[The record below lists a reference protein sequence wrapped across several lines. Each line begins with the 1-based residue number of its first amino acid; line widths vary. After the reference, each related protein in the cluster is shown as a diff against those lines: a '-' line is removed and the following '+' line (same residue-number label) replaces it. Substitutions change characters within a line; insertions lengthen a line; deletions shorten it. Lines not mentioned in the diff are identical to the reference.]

1 MNQKYDFLI
10 LGADGMQGKITA
22 RYLLEKDYNVFLA
35 DLYKLTLKPILK
47 KFKKSN
53 FAFVDLRDID
63 QTINLILQI
72 KPKVV
77 INCAEADWNLNV
89 YKACLKTKTHCI
101 DLGSSIEM
109 TKKQLEMDDK
119 FKEIKKIAITGCGS
133 VPGIGNIM
141 INYVLKKF
149 DSIDSIDLGFAWD
162 SNIKKFVVPFSIDS
176 IIGEFTNPA
185 PYVQNGRFKI
195 KKPLKTLTT
204 KTYKMIGAQTSFI
217 VHHPETYTLYYYYQK
232 YGLKNVKFFAGF
244 PNHSIEKIMALI
256 ELGFDKNK
264 PIKIEGKEIKPLDFL
279 VQFTKRIKMP
289 RGYTEHE
296 NIWAEIRGKK
306 NRKKKIILM
315 ECLVPPLPGW
325 EDAGCN
331 IDTGIPAGII
341 AEMIYNKTIK
351 KPGSYA
357 PEIIVPE
364 KEFFKE
370 LKKYSMTVY
379 ENGQEI
385 NL

>member
-10 LGADGMQGKITA
+10 LGADGMQGKIIA
-22 RYLLEKDYNVFLA
+22 RYLLEKNYKVFLA
-35 DLYKLTLKPILK
+35 DLYKTTLKPILK
-47 KFKKSN
+47 KFKNTEFN
-53 FAFVDLRDID
+53 FIDLRDID
-63 QTINLILQI
+63 QTIKLILKT
-72 KPKVV
+72 KPNVV
-77 INCAEADWNLNV
+77 INAAEADWNLNV

-109 TKKQLEMDDK
+109 TKKQLEMDYK
-119 FKEIKKIAITGCGS
+119 FKEVKKIAITGCGS
-133 VPGIGNIM
+133 VPGIGNVM
-141 INYVLKKF
+141 INYAIKKF
-149 DSIDSIDLGFAWD
+149 DSIDTIHLGFAWD

-176 IIGEFTNPA
+176 VINEFTAPA
-185 PYVQNGRFKI
+185 PYIQNGRFKF
-195 KKPLKTLTT
+195 KKPLQTITVKN
-204 KTYKMIGAQTSFI
+204 YKLVGAQNSFL
-217 VHHPETYTLYYYYQK
+217 VHHAETYTLYFYYQK

-244 PNHSIEKIMALI
+244 PNHSIEKILALI

-264 PIKIEGKEIKPLDFL
+264 PIKIEGIEIKPIDFL

-289 RGYTEHE
+289 KGYTEQE
-296 NIWAEIRGKK
+296 NIWAEIHGKK

-325 EDAGCN
+325 EEAGCN

-341 AEMIYNKTIK
+341 AEMIKNKKIK
-351 KPGSYA
+351 KYGSFA
-357 PEIIVPE
+357 PEIVIPE
-364 KEFFKE
+364 KELFKE
-370 LKKYSMTVY
+370 LKKYGMTVY

>member
-1 MNQKYDFLI
+1 MNNKYDFLI

-22 RYLLEKDYNVFLA
+22 RYLLEKNYKVFLA
-35 DLYKLTLKPILK
+35 DLYKTTLNPILK
-47 KFKKSN
+47 NFKNSQ
-53 FAFVDLRDID
+53 FEFIDLRDID
-63 QTINLILQI
+63 QTVKLILKT
-72 KPKVV
+72 KPSVV

-119 FKEIKKIAITGCGS
+119 FKQIKKIAITGCGS

-141 INYVLKKF
+141 INYAIKKF
-149 DSIDSIDLGFAWD
+149 DSINTIHLGFAWD

-176 IIGEFTNPA
+176 VINEFTAPA
-185 PYVQNGRFKI
+185 PYIQNGRFKT
-195 KKPLKTLTT
+195 KKPLKTITT
-204 KTYKMIGAQTSFI
+204 KNYKLIGAQNSFI
-217 VHHPETYTLYYYYQK
+217 VHHSETYTLYYYYQK

-244 PNHSIEKIMALI
+244 PNHSIEKILALI

-264 PIKIEGKEIKPLDFL
+264 PIKIEGVEIKPIDFL
-279 VQFTKRIKMP
+279 VQFTKRLKMP
-289 RGYTEHE
+289 KGYTEQE
-296 NIWAEIRGKK
+296 NIWAEIQGKK
-306 NRKKKIILM
+306 NKKKKIILM
-315 ECLVPPLPGW
+315 ECLVPPLAGW

-341 AEMIYNKTIK
+341 AEMIKNKKIK
-351 KPGSYA
+351 KYGSFA
-357 PEIIVPE
+357 PEAIVPE

-370 LKKYSMTVY
+370 LKKYSMTIY